1 MKKAGSV
8 IVAVVISFIVV
19 LGVALIGCGTKSP
32 AAQAP
37 SSAEASQKTAE
48 TAAGRADSGKKTEF
62 MMGTATTG
70 GFTYIWGGAAASLL
84 NKYITSANFTAQ
96 ITTGGSE
103 NIVRIVKGEMP
114 LGVAGSNV
122 VQKFY
127 DGAPGENIAANKNLR
142 TIWASK
148 STVFSVIVH
157 KDSPYKTLEDLKGK
171 KVSIGNKGGSAY
183 ESILSFLDALGMG
196 GDYFN
201 LQYLTMNE
209 SLDAMKTKTIDA
221 FATNTS
227 DPHTAMTEVFMMP
240 GGARFLELPKDKMSV
255 LLKKV
260 PYLSPAIRPAGTY
273 KGQDKDVESVGSPY
287 VLVVLDTFPED
298 VAYEMARVFDEKYGE
313 WVGIAKNVEGSTL
326 EQTVKSAYAPLH
338 PGVAK
343 YARGK
348 GLLK

>member
-1 MKKAGSV
+1 MGKRSRGITGFAIAVVMILSV
-8 IVAVVISFIVV
+8 IAV
-19 LGVALIGCGTKSP
+19 GCGTKTPKETGAVS
-32 AAQAP
+32 AAP
-37 SSAEASQKTAE
+37 EASA
-48 TAAGRADSGKKTEF
+48 KKTEM

-70 GFTYIWGGAAASLL
+70 GFTYIWGGAAAAVL
-84 NKYITSANFTAQ
+84 NKYIPTVNFTAQ

-103 NIVRIVKGEMP
+103 NIMRIISGEMP
-114 LGVAGSNV
+114 IGIAGSNV

-127 DGAPGENIAANKNLR
+127 DGEKSENIKANKNLR
-142 TIWASK
+142 TIWTSK

-183 ESILSFLDALGMG
+183 ESIITFLNALGMG

-209 SLDAMKTKTIDA
+209 SLDAMKTQTIDA

-227 DPHTAMTEVFMMP
+227 DPHSAMTEVFMMP
-240 GGARFLELPKDKMSV
+240 GGARFLDLPKDKIDI

-260 PYLSPAIRPAGTY
+260 PYLSPAVRPAGTY
-273 KGQDKDVESVGSPY
+273 KGQETDCASVGSPY
-287 VLVVLDTFPED
+287 VLVATDKLPDD
-298 VAYEMARVFDEKYGE
+298 IAYEIAKVLDEKYDE

-326 EQTVKSAYAPLH
+326 EGTVKSAYAPLH

-343 YARGK
+343 YAREK